1 MKGFSAPWLC
11 LQYRQLEGGGELSQQ
26 NERYGFLISEP
37 SAIKESS
44 TQSVQELKHHYKLS
58 SLSCVTIIKKKKQYR
73 SMHTFHKCFWIAE
86 KGKCWKPS
94 LVGAST
100 CGSGNQQ
107 SFPKPGTAS
116 SNHSHP
122 IVGFLPFFFFNI
134 EIYFSCMCN
143 LISFWEEI
151 TEDDRLLL
159 L

>member
-44 TQSVQELKHHYKLS
+44 TQSEQGLKHHYKLS
-58 SLSCVTIIKKKKQYR
+58 SLSCVTILKKKSSTDPCTLSTSASESLKKANAKSQALQVPAVEISR
-73 SMHTFHKCFWIAE
+73 TPPNQRLLHLTTVT
-86 KGKCWKPS
+86 PS
-94 LVGAST
+94 LVFFT
-100 CGSGNQQ
+100 
-107 SFPKPGTAS
+107 
-116 SNHSHP
+116 
-122 IVGFLPFFFFNI
+122 FFFFNI

>member
-44 TQSVQELKHHYKLS
+44 TQSEQGLKHHYKLS
-58 SLSCVTIIKKKKQYR
+58 SLSCVTILKKK
-73 SMHTFHKCFWIAE
+73 SSTDPCTFHKCFWITE
-86 KGKCWKPS
+86 KGKCYKPS
-94 LVGAST
+94 LAGAS
-100 CGSGNQQ
+100 SGNQQ
-107 SFPKPGTAS
+107 SSPKPGAAS

-122 IVGFLPFFFFNI
+122 IVGFLPFFFNI